1 MTDRVAGAMT
11 EYSNV
16 TGADLKNKDCNQ
28 VVLGSYMIAVSNA
41 LLFLLL
47 HPWRDSGVVVEAR
60 WLPILHRYAI

>member
-1 MTDRVAGAMT
+1 MT

-28 VVLGSYMIAVSNA
+28 VVLGSYMIAVSIA

-47 HPWRDSGVVVEAR
+47 HPWRDFDIDIVVR